1 MPNENGLT
9 SIITDTV
16 TVTLSYTAF
25 DTDGGPVVRDPQKSC
40 RTTRAFKPSGPMD
53 HRNFQL

>member
-1 MPNENGLT
+1 MHPLLKPYNLFDING
-9 SIITDTV
+9 V
-16 TVTLSYTAF
+16 ATAF

-40 RTTRAFKPSGPMD
+40 LTTRAFKPSGPMD